1 MAKIEKRCKFKVV
14 LKKDMRPGMRDM
26 LEFGIGWK
34 IPVPWYDKNK
44 GKIIRKLPIVE
55 IDISDASK
63 PVFVLD
69 ASTKYHSR
77 LVQHS
82 FDYILEYCFD
92 YIEDI
97 PKLSDYK
104 FLIDDTKVDEYVAIT
119 TDNYEYLIDDI
130 VKVTD
135 RHMVSQSGRIC
146 EINADGSTFT
156 IDTSDDA
163 KSSSWVYSIDEVL
176 SIESAPE

>member
-69 ASTKYHSR
+69 ASTKYNSR
-77 LVQHS
+77 LVRHS
-82 FDYILEYCFD
+82 FDYILECCFD

-104 FLIDDTKVDEYVAIT
+104 FLIDDIKVDEYVAIT
-119 TDNYEYLIDDI
+119 ADNYEYLVDDI
-130 VKVTD
+130 VKVTT
-135 RHMVSQSGRIC
+135 RHMGSQSGRIC
-146 EINADGSTFT
+146 EINDKGNTFT
-156 IDTSDDA
+156 IDTSEDA
-163 KSSSWVYSIDEVL
+163 HSSSWIYSIDEVL

>member
-14 LKKDMRPGMRDM
+14 LKKDMRPGMMDM

-69 ASTKYHSR
+69 ASTKYNSR
-77 LVQHS
+77 LVRHS
-82 FDYILEYCFD
+82 FDYILECCFD

-104 FLIDDTKVDEYVAIT
+104 FLIDDIKVDEYVAIT
-119 TDNYEYLIDDI
+119 ADNYEYLIDEI
-130 VKVTD
+130 VKVTT
-135 RHMVSQSGRIC
+135 RHMGSQSGRIC
-146 EINADGSTFT
+146 EINDKGNTFT
-156 IDTSDDA
+156 IDTSEDTH
-163 KSSSWVYSIDEVL
+163 SSSWIYSIDEVL

>member
-1 MAKIEKRCKFKVV
+1 MI
-14 LKKDMRPGMRDM
+14 
-26 LEFGIGWK
+26 
-34 IPVPWYDKNK
+34 KNK
-44 GKIIRKLPIVE
+44 GKIIRQLPIVE

-77 LVQHS
+77 LVKHS
-82 FDYILEYCFD
+82 FNYILECCFD
-92 YIEDI
+92 YIDI

-104 FLIDDTKVDEYVAIT
+104 FLIDDIKVDKYAAII
-119 TDNYEYLIDDI
+119 TDNYEYLVDDI

-163 KSSSWVYSIDEVL
+163 KSSSWVYSIDEIS
-176 SIESAPE
+176 SIESCYE